1 MRHALISVKICRLRK
16 SMVLHVC
23 ARRLSVTK
31 VEEYCNDMCFGC
43 VFIRMEYVKDGDVVC
58 CL

>member
-1 MRHALISVKICRLRK
+1 MRSTLIFAKMRWLRK
-16 SMVLHVC
+16 SMVLDVC

-31 VEEYCNDMCFGC
+31 MEEEWKEMCFVC
-43 VFIRMEYVKDGDVVC
+43 IFIRMEYVKDGDVVC

>member
-1 MRHALISVKICRLRK
+1 
-16 SMVLHVC
+16 MVLHVC

-31 VEEYCNDMCFGC
+31 VEEELNDTCFGC
-43 VFIRMEYVKDGDVVC
+43 IFMRMEYVKDGDVVC